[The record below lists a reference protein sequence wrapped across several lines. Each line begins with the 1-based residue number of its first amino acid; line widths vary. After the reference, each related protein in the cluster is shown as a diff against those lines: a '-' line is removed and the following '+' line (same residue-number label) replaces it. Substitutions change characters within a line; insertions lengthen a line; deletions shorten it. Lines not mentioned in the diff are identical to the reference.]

1 MLNRYLWVAIS
12 RDISPK
18 VSERVDIF
26 EFIVVYMD
34 FGKGC
39 LVDLCL
45 HAFDNAIR
53 GFLQL
58 QEGAILLNFKY
69 LVPRSP

>member
-12 RDISPK
+12 RDICPK

-26 EFIVVYMD
+26 EFVVVYMD

-45 HAFDNAIR
+45 HALDNAISDSPFPAW
-53 GFLQL
+53 FLARL
-58 QEGAILLNFKY
+58 PLFAPSP
-69 LVPRSP
+69 LVY